1 MRGIT
6 PIFRT
11 ILVIIVA
18 TLLALMALWKKYNII
33 FALVVVRAF
42 IGIIIKTLGAEVVY
56 SQIIRVVG
64 ACIAVITATIGRRF
78 EARKKN

>member
-1 MRGIT
+1 MRGMS

-42 IGIIIKTLGAEVVY
+42 IGIIIKTLSAEIIY
-56 SQIIRVVG
+56 GQIIRVLG
-64 ACIAVITATIGRRF
+64 ACIAVITAGIGRRL
-78 EARKKN
+78 EKRKNN